1 MGTPRLLVS
10 LLSALAFCSLSGGL
24 AVRSAKLPAA
34 PVRSG
39 LGSAIEAEVTAVAA
53 FLGRRHTGLKPEQI
67 VEVAEVIVSESRS
80 AGLSPALVAALIHV
94 ESSGYSFAVSHAGAL
109 GLMQLRPATAE
120 AEAQRI
126 GVSWEGPATL
136 FDPIANVRLGVS
148 YLARLLERYGNV
160 GTALAAYNW
169 GPTRIAARL
178 RRGEEIPSGYAQRVL
193 VSYQGE
199 LSRSDRQI

>member
-1 MGTPRLLVS
+1 V
-10 LLSALAFCSLSGGL
+10 
-24 AVRSAKLPAA
+24 
-34 PVRSG
+34 
-39 LGSAIEAEVTAVAA
+39 GSAIEAEVAAVAE
-53 FLGRRHTGLKPEQI
+53 FLGRRHTGLIPEEI
-67 VEVAEVIVSESRS
+67 AEVAEVIVSESRG
-80 AGLSPALVAALIHV
+80 AGLSPALVVALIHV

-120 AEAQRI
+120 AQRI

-136 FDPIANVRLGVS
+136 FDPVANVRLGVS

-169 GPTRIAARL
+169 GPTRVGARL

-193 VSYQGE
+193 ASYQGE
-199 LSRSDRQI
+199 LSRSDRRI